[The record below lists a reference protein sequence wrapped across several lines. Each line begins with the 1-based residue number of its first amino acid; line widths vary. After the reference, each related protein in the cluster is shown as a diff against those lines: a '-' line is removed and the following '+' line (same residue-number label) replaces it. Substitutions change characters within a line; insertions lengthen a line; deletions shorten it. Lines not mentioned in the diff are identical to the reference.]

1 MMMNE
6 DSLRE
11 KKSSARRTAQEDAGG
26 QHEEDIPSV
35 ESLSGT
41 FKDHEEVCSCASG

>member
-1 MMMNE
+1 M
-6 DSLRE
+6 DHYLLRW
-11 KKSSARRTAQEDAGG
+11 KKSLARRTVQEDGGG

-41 FKDHEEVCSCASG
+41 F